1 VRELVAGL
9 PRPAP
14 TVDLAGAIGARIARR
29 PVPVRK
35 GDWKLALPRHR
46 GVALLAGLGLAA
58 TVLVAIGIG
67 LRGPRPVQAPEPRSP
82 RPTIVAAEDR
92 PAEPRPATETAPT
105 PLRTASTATGRRATS
120 GPGPESADAAGRAR
134 DAETIREMLDSPH
147 LRRIFIVT
155 DVLGGAARDRVEELV
170 QKTPRTEASYGR
182 ITVSQG
188 IVIDPRHPN
197 EATVFALVMNEQEQR
212 HFQRRLEQSF
222 PQRVEDTE
230 ADPAV
235 VTQLADIGQMTVLP
249 GSPATEVVIPTDVSP
264 QVALRTDPGTP
275 GRQLV
280 KAQISPDFD
289 VSEAAGT
296 GNPAISRERGVSEK
310 TGSPES
316 TPRNRTSRSEPESL
330 LARKD
335 ERPSTAGPDEHAV
348 ATGSLADA
356 SLNARR
362 FREPPAIVLVW
373 VTSL

>member
-1 VRELVAGL
+1 VR
-9 PRPAP
+9 AP
-14 TVDLAGAIGARIARR
+14 
-29 PVPVRK
+29 
-35 GDWKLALPRHR
+35 
-46 GVALLAGLGLAA
+46 
-58 TVLVAIGIG
+58 
-67 LRGPRPVQAPEPRSP
+67 GPPSP

-105 PLRTASTATGRRATS
+105 PLRTASTATKPRATS
-120 GPGPESADAAGRAR
+120 GPGPESADAAERAR

-155 DVLGGAARDRVEELV
+155 DVLGGTARDRVEELV

-249 GSPATEVVIPTDVSP
+249 GSPASEVVIPTDVSP

-275 GRQLV
+275 GPQLE

-289 VSEAAGT
+289 AAAAAGT
-296 GNPAISRERGVSEK
+296 GNPGMSRERDATEK
-310 TGSPES
+310 TGSPEG
-316 TPRNRTSRSEPESL
+316 TPRNRTSGSEPASL

-348 ATGSLADA
+348 ATGSLATA
-356 SLNARR
+356 SSKARR